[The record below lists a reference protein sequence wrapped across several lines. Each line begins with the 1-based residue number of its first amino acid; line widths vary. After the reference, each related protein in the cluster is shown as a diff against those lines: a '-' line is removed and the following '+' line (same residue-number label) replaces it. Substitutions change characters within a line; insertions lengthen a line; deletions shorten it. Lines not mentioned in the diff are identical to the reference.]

1 MMRSRKPS
9 PAMLVAL
16 LALFVALGG
25 SSYAALTLPKGSVGS
40 KQLRKNAV
48 TSPKVKPGSLLLS
61 DFRASQRAL
70 LVGPQG
76 APGPKGDTGDTGDT
90 GATGDKGEPGLN
102 GTNGV
107 DGATNVTRR
116 IGPLSDDIL
125 ADQSGVAAAMCD
137 AGERAVGGGGIP
149 WSGSLADPEMTES
162 SPRINGEAEEIGV
175 PVGWTVRYNNGD
187 SNNDNMG
194 AITVRAYVVCVAP

>member
-1 MMRSRKPS
+1 MRSRKPS

-61 DFRASQRAL
+61 DFRASQRAG

-76 APGPKGDTGDTGDT
+76 AQGPK
-90 GATGDKGEPGLN
+90 GDKGEPGLN

-107 DGATNVTRR
+107 NGATNVTRR
-116 IGPLSDDIL
+116 IGPVSDDIP
-125 ADQSGVAAAMCD
+125 ADGSGVAAVMCD
-137 AGERAVGGGGIP
+137 AGERAVGGGGLP
-149 WSGSLADPEMTES
+149 LSGSLLDFEMSES
-162 SPRINGEAEEIGV
+162 SPRINGEPEDIGV
-175 PVGWTVRYNNGD
+175 PIGWTVRYNNED
-187 SNNDNMG
+187 SNNDNIG
-194 AITVRAYVVCVAP
+194 AIVVRAYAVCAAP

>member
-1 MMRSRKPS
+1 
-9 PAMLVAL
+9 MLVAL
-16 LALFVALGG
+16 LALFVALGS
-25 SSYAALTLPKGSVGS
+25 SSYAALTLPTGSVGS

-48 TSPKVKPGSLLLS
+48 TSPKVKPDSLLLS

-76 APGPKGDTGDTGDT
+76 AQGLKGDK
-90 GATGDKGEPGLN
+90 GDKGEPGLN

-107 DGATNVTRR
+107 NGATNVMRR
-116 IGPLSDDIL
+116 VGPLSDDIL
-125 ADQSGVAAAMCD
+125 ADQSGVAAAMCE
-137 AGERAVGGGGIP
+137 AGERAVGGGGIL

-175 PVGWTVRYNNGD
+175 PVGWTVRYNNED

-194 AITVRAYVVCVAP
+194 PIAVRAYVVCAAP